1 MELFSVCMQDAEIE
15 DDEKVKIPE
24 KHHKKTF
31 GHHSGKTGLPFCTIE
46 GMGQVSIG
54 NRHRT
59 TFISKHRLVREKP
72 IRCPAPTSS
81 LDSDVTRGWAAMHLQ
96 LESYN
101 CALRRQRESAIR
113 WRLFIQCGAFCIL

>member
-54 NRHRT
+54 
-59 TFISKHRLVREKP
+59 E
-72 IRCPAPTSS
+72 SS
-81 LDSDVTRGWAAMHLQ
+81 PHHLQ
-96 LESYN
+96 FQATSGTSGTDKMPSTYKL
-101 CALRRQRESAIR
+101 IR
-113 WRLFIQCGAFCIL
+113 L

>member
-1 MELFSVCMQDAEIE
+1 MQDAELYEAVRNTGKPPQRYLWAPRQSLHFQALAISVSFHDMELFAVCMQDAEIE

-72 IRCPAPTSS
+72 IRCQ
-81 LDSDVTRGWAAMHLQ
+81 HLQ
-96 LESYN
+96 
-101 CALRRQRESAIR
+101 AH
-113 WRLFIQCGAFCIL
+113 